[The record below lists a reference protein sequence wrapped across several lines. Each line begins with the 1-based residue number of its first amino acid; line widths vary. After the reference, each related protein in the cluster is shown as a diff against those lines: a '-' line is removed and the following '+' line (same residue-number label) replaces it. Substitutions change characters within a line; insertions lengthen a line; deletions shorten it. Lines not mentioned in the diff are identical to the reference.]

1 MCERFPWLLFVET
14 LRRGGV
20 KAAMEMVKKK
30 PEVLRNLPGNE
41 NNVLGIT
48 FEELQIAK
56 IMAEAI
62 RRNVP
67 IELIAGDGHVL
78 VSRQIEAMENVHT
91 LQ

>member
-1 MCERFPWLLFVET
+1 
-14 LRRGGV
+14 
-20 KAAMEMVKKK
+20 MEMVKKK

-62 RRNVP
+62 RKNVP
-67 IELIAGDGHVL
+67 IELIATEKYLPVFVFLKTASAYSGVFISL
-78 VSRQIEAMENVHT
+78 PLYLNCP
-91 LQ
+91 